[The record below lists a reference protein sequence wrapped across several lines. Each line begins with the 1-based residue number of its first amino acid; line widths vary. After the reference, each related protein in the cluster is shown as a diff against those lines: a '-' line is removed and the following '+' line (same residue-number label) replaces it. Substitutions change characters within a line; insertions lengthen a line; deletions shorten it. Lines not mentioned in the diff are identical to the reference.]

1 MVRFLDRAELQDGDL
16 RFSRYLARFH
26 IGGIILLVLVVV
38 SSVLWLS
45 ARHNELARESSE
57 RMVSGGISAFKVKMQ
72 TVVKDYSIWDE
83 AYNAIRADDFGW
95 LYSNIGTGAA
105 EIGALDKIVIIDPL
119 RNRNFGWRQG
129 SPQEGESDLL
139 PPELVATMVQLLV
152 ETGEEENAA
161 QSAFE
166 LLGDEPWSFA
176 ITRVIPVGGLPDGV
190 SLEDLPM
197 QIHGLHMT
205 RGVLDGIGANLLM
218 DDLALSKEPLAERSA
233 VPLISSEGEAIAYV
247 DWIPPRPGASILRQI
262 ALPLG
267 LALAVVAAIAVV
279 SSRFA
284 VRSAARLEQ
293 ALIDAQAADRM
304 KTEFLSNVSHELR
317 TPMNGIVGVAQL
329 LQMTELDEEQR
340 ELVGVLASSAD
351 TQMSL
356 ISDLL
361 DLTRM
366 ESGNRQLQ
374 IARFEP
380 GQVVRDTVEM
390 VRPLALD
397 KNIAL
402 ELELAPLDGL
412 AVLGDG
418 RAFRQ
423 IMTNLVGNAAK
434 FTDRGSILVRG
445 EVTRTGDEAELV
457 LKVRDTGRGI
467 PPEHQR
473 RIFDRFYQ
481 VDGSQTR
488 DAGGTGLGLAIS
500 QSLGHMMGGHI
511 EVQSTPGVGS
521 TFTFRVRLPVA
532 PADAA
537 LQNAA

>member
-1 MVRFLDRAELQDGDL
+1 MVRFLDRAEAQDGDL

-26 IGGIILLVLVVV
+26 IGGIILLILVVV

-45 ARHNELARESSE
+45 ERHNQLARDSSE
-57 RMVSGGISAFKVKMQ
+57 RMVTGGISSFRAKMQ

-83 AYNAIRADDFGW
+83 AYNAIRTNDFAW
-95 LYSNIGTGAA
+95 LYSNVGTGAA
-105 EIGALDKIVIIDPL
+105 EIGALDKIVIVDPL
-119 RNRNFGWRQG
+119 RSRNFGWRAG
-129 SPQEGESDLL
+129 SPQQGERDLL
-139 PPELVATMVQLLV
+139 PPALVDTMIRLLA
-152 ETGEEENAA
+152 EAGDAENAA

-166 LLGDEPWSFA
+166 MLGDEPWSFA
-176 ITRVIPVGGLPDGV
+176 ITRVIPVGGLPAGV
-190 SLEDLPM
+190 DLNELPM
-197 QIHGLHMT
+197 QIHGLQMT
-205 RGVLDGIGANLLM
+205 QAVLDGIGANLLM
-218 DDLALSKEPLAERSA
+218 DDLALSDAPLAGRSA
-233 VPLISSEGEAIAYV
+233 VPLVSSEDQAIAYV

-267 LALAVVAAIAVV
+267 LALAAVAAIAVV

-293 ALIDAQAADRM
+293 ALIAAKAADRM

-380 GQVVRDTVEM
+380 ARVVRDTVEM
-390 VRPLALD
+390 VRPLARD
-397 KNIAL
+397 KNLAL

-412 AVLGDG
+412 AVMGDS

-445 EVTRTGDEAELV
+445 EVTRTGDKAELV
-457 LKVRDTGRGI
+457 VRVRDTGRGI
-467 PPEHQR
+467 PPEHQG

-521 TFTFRVRLPVA
+521 TFTFRVTLPVA
-532 PADAA
+532 STDAA

>member
-1 MVRFLDRAELQDGDL
+1 MVRFLDRAEAQDGDL
-16 RFSRYLARFH
+16 RFSQYLARFH
-26 IGGIILLVLVVV
+26 IGGIVLLILVVV

-45 ARHNELARESSE
+45 ARHNELARDSSE
-57 RMVSGGISAFKVKMQ
+57 RMVAGGIGAFKAKMQ

-83 AYNAIRADDFGW
+83 AYDAVRADDFGW

-105 EIGALDKIVIIDPL
+105 EIGALDKIVIVDPI
-119 RNRNFGWRQG
+119 RSRNFGWRADSPEQG
-129 SPQEGESDLL
+129 ERDLL
-139 PPELVATMVQLLV
+139 PPEIIATMIRVLS
-152 ETGEEENAA
+152 GAGDSENA
-161 QSAFE
+161 SESVFE
-166 LLGDEPWSFA
+166 LLNGEPWAFA
-176 ITRVIPVGGLPDGV
+176 ITRIIPVGGLPEGTV
-190 SLEDLPM
+190 LADLPM
-197 QIHGLHMT
+197 QIHGLHVT
-205 RGVLDGIGANLLM
+205 KEVLDGIGANMLM
-218 DDLALSKEPLAERSA
+218 DDLGISDQPLPDHSF
-233 VPLISSEGEAIAYV
+233 VPLVSSEGTAIAYV
-247 DWIPPRPGASILRQI
+247 DWLPPRPGAEILGKI

-267 LALAVVAAIAVV
+267 LALLGVAAIAVV

-284 VRSAARLEQ
+284 VRSAARLEK

-366 ESGNRQLQ
+366 ESGNRQLLVD
-374 IARFEP
+374 RFEP
-380 GQVVRDTVEM
+380 ARVVRDTVEM
-390 VRPLALD
+390 VRPLARD
-397 KNIAL
+397 KNLAL

-412 AVLGDG
+412 AVMGDS

-445 EVTRTGDEAELV
+445 EVTRTGDAADLV

-467 PPEHQR
+467 PPEHQG

-521 TFTFRVRLPVA
+521 TFTFRVSLPVA
-532 PADAA
+532 SSDAA

>member
-1 MVRFLDRAELQDGDL
+1 MLV
-16 RFSRYLARFH
+16 
-26 IGGIILLVLVVV
+26 VLV
-38 SSVLWLS
+38 SVLWVS
-45 ARHNELARESSE
+45 AQHNSLAKDSSE
-57 RMVSGGISAFKVKMQ
+57 RLVESGFESLLLKIR
-72 TVVKDYSIWDE
+72 TVVRDYSVWDE
-83 AYNAIRADDFGW
+83 AYAAVDQFDPEW
-95 LYSNIGTGAA
+95 LYRNIGTGVTVM
-105 EIGALDKIVIIDPL
+105 GTLDVIVIFDPL
-119 RNRNFGWRQG
+119 NGREVGWIESSPENGEAGLLSRDALETVNGLINDARGTETVIG
-129 SPQEGESDLL
+129 SAFIMIEGEPWMIAAAHVQPFEGVPAGRVNETL
-139 PPELVATMVQLLV
+139 PVQV
-152 ETGEEENAA
+152 
-161 QSAFE
+161 
-166 LLGDEPWSFA
+166 
-176 ITRVIPVGGLPDGV
+176 
-190 SLEDLPM
+190 
-197 QIHGLHMT
+197 HGLRVSEAILNQVGSSLLIDDLRLSMT
-205 RGVLDGIGANLLM
+205 EP
-218 DDLALSKEPLAERSA
+218 DDLASIPLRSVEG
-233 VPLISSEGEAIAYV
+233 VPIAYV
-247 DWIPPRPGASILRQI
+247 VWSPPRPGASILRQI

-380 GQVVRDTVEM
+380 AQVVRDTVEM
-390 VRPLALD
+390 VRPIARD
-397 KNIAL
+397 KNLAL

-412 AVLGDG
+412 TVLGDA

-434 FTDRGSILVRG
+434 FTDRGSILVKG
-445 EVTRTGDEAELV
+445 EVARTGDSAELV

-521 TFTFRVRLPVA
+521 TFTFRVKLPVA
-532 PADAA
+532 SADAA